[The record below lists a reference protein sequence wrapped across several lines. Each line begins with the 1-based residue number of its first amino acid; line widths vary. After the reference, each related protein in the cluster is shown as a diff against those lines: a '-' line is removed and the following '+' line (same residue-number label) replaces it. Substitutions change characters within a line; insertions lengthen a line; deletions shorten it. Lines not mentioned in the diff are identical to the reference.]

1 MSDAPETPAPDPSA
15 VVVRGLRFARARRW
29 LRRIGIVLVSI
40 LAAAIVAALAV
51 DIGPSLR
58 RQAETRGSA
67 LIQRP
72 LHIGTLSVNLLR
84 GHVTIGDLVIEGLTP
99 TDEPFFTAKRIVVVM
114 PWWTLARREIFIE
127 SVTIDD
133 WRAVI
138 ASYPGNRNNFIKI
151 PGGGPRTGPKRFTT
165 TTQLV
170 RARNGEL
177 KFDDYAVP
185 WGIVARNLDVTVARL
200 NDYRGEARFRNGT
213 IQMMQY
219 EPMWANLEAAFRI
232 DDGKVYLDRIDLES
246 DGARTRGTGVV
257 DAARWPEQ
265 LYQLES
271 TLTFQRMRELF
282 FKSHTYTLHG
292 EGDFKGTFHLF
303 KGGRDLTGTFT
314 SDLLGIN
321 SVRLSNLA
329 GSLHWTPDRFD
340 VPEAT
345 ADFHGGRTRFVY
357 AMAPIN
363 KPGVDAMLTLDA
375 EWADVDLLDFTNFL
389 EWRGLRL
396 AGRSSGRNVMTWP
409 SGKFAERRGEGQVTA
424 TPADGVTLM
433 RRGLTD
439 AIRAR
444 ADARGV
450 EMGPFNP
457 EPLVDPLP
465 IGGTVTYAFT
475 PEGITAGP
483 SEVASAETFIGF
495 EGFTTWGGRESRM
508 PFHLTSG
515 DWQESDR
522 VMAAIIKAVTGSAR
536 AVPVGG
542 RGEFNGV
549 LLGAFSAPRIE
560 GRVRG
565 ERMRAWDVMW
575 GEADAQ
581 FVVENSYVTINR
593 SRITKDAAVMD
604 IDGLFA
610 LGYPR
615 RDGGEEIDARIEA
628 TNWPLVDFRHA
639 FILDEYPVTGTAS
652 GSFHLYDRYERPQGF
667 AKMTITEG
675 EAYDET
681 YDEGFATL
689 TFDGDGV
696 QLDGLTIL
704 KGPGRITGAAYIAW
718 AGTYSYNVDARDI
731 PMSQVYLF
739 TYPDTPVTGTLFFSS
754 SGGGTFLSPRYEVRG
769 RADEVTVSGVPL
781 GQATARVTV
790 RDDIAFIESL
800 ETASPSIAI
809 SGVGRVAMNEESD
822 ADLLLRVSDSSLEP
836 FIRVFAPTMAARAGA
851 RVGGTIRVMG
861 ELSNTPE
868 VRVLVSANLAE
879 FTFYDYVVRNDGPI
893 TVSLERETLR
903 IDRMRLVGDGT
914 QIDVAGDVRVS
925 DRRISLRALGDANLG
940 ILQAVLPDI
949 ASAGQAEVQVDVRGT
964 LDQPVI
970 RGAATIANGRLR
982 QFSLPHAI
990 DAING
995 RLEFDAGGLRFDS
1008 LTGTFG
1014 GGPVRFGGRVGFDGF
1029 LPTEYGI
1036 TIQGEGMRI
1045 RYPEGLR
1052 SELDADL
1059 SLRGTID
1066 LPLLSGAVTVRNSV
1080 YEAAIDTGGSGL
1092 FGVAASGATLPSPS
1106 AAGAA
1111 DTSLFA
1117 NLRYDVRISA
1127 PGTLRIENRTS
1138 RIVATADL
1146 SLRGTYWVP
1155 LLFGRVDVNRG
1166 EVYFEG
1172 NRYSV
1177 TRGTVDFSNAQRIE
1191 PFFDL
1196 EAETRAR
1203 VPGQTYRVLFHV
1215 SGTPERFSFDLSSD
1229 PPLGQI
1235 EILSLLFGDVK
1246 DPLNAEV
1253 AALRQPERAEE
1264 NLIAARAARLLAS
1277 PLSSEV
1283 GRVVEQTLNVDTVQI
1298 TPSVGDISTQQFA
1311 RLNPSARLTLGKRI
1325 SDKLFLTYS
1334 RALSVSTRDQII
1346 LLEYLQSE
1354 RFAWIIS
1361 QNEDRTYAVD
1371 VRVRY
1376 AF

>member
-1 MSDAPETPAPDPSA
+1 VSDAPETPAPDASA
-15 VVVRGLRFARARRW
+15 KVVRGLRFARARRW
-29 LRRIGIVLVSI
+29 LRRLGVVVVSI
-40 LAAAIVAALAV
+40 VAAALVAALAIDV
-51 DIGPSLR
+51 GPSLR
-58 RQAETRGSA
+58 TQAESRGSA

-72 LHIGTLSVNLLR
+72 LHIGSLSVNLLR
-84 GHVTIGDLVIEGLTP
+84 GHVTIGNLVIEGLTP
-99 TDEPFFTAKRIVVVM
+99 ADEPFFTAKKIVVVL

-177 KFDDYAVP
+177 KLDDYAVP
-185 WGIVARNLDVTVARL
+185 WGMVARNLDVTVARL
-200 NDYRGEARFRNGT
+200 NDYRGEARFRDGT
-213 IQMMQY
+213 VKIMEY
-219 EPMWANLEAAFRI
+219 EPMWANMAATFRI
-232 DDGKVYLDRIDLES
+232 DGGKVYVDRIALES
-246 DGARTRGTGVV
+246 DGAMTHGTGVV

-265 LYQLES
+265 VYQLES
-271 TLTFQRMRELF
+271 RLQFQRLRELF
-282 FKSHTYTLHG
+282 FKSHTYTLSG

-303 KGGRDLTGTFT
+303 KGGRDLSGAFT
-314 SDLLGIN
+314 SPMVGVN
-321 SVRLSNLA
+321 SVRFPRLA
-329 GSLHWTPDRFD
+329 GKLHWTPDRFD
-340 VPEAT
+340 VTEAST
-345 ADFHGGRTRFVY
+345 DFYGGRTRFTY
-357 AMAPIN
+357 SMAPIN
-363 KPGVDAMLTLDA
+363 KPGVPAMLTLDG
-375 EWADVDLLDFTNFL
+375 EWADVDLLQVTDFL

-409 SGKFAERRGEGQVTA
+409 SGKFAERHGEGLVTA
-424 TPADGVTLM
+424 TPPEGARLM

-439 AIRAR
+439 AIRVR
-444 ADARGV
+444 ADERGP
-450 EMGPFNP
+450 EMGPFNQ

-465 IGGTVTYAFT
+465 IGGTVAYTFT

-483 SEVASAETFIGF
+483 SEVSSAETFIGF
-495 EGFTTWGGRESRM
+495 EGFTTWAGRETRM
-508 PFHLTSG
+508 PFHVTSG

-522 VMAAIIKAVTGSAR
+522 VMAAIIKAVSGSAR

-549 LLGAFSAPRIE
+549 MLGAFSAPRIE

-593 SRITKDAAVMD
+593 ARITKDRGVMD
-604 IDGLFA
+604 IQGLFA

-615 RDGGEEIDARIEA
+615 RDGGEELDARFEA
-628 TNWPLVDFRHA
+628 TTWPLADFRHA
-639 FILDEYPVTGTAS
+639 FILDEYPVSGTAS

-667 AKMTITEG
+667 ARMTIAQG

-681 YDEGFATL
+681 YDEGSATL

-769 RADEVTVSGVPL
+769 RADEVTVAGVPM

-800 ETASPSIAI
+800 EMASPSIAI

-822 ADLLLRVSDSSLEP
+822 ADLLLRVSDSSLDP
-836 FIRVFAPTMAARAGA
+836 FIKVFQPGLAPRTTG
-851 RVGGTIRVMG
+851 RVGGTIRVVG

-868 VRVLVSANLAE
+868 LRVLVSANLAE
-879 FTFYDYVVRNDGPI
+879 LTFYDYVVRNDGPI
-893 TVSLERETLR
+893 TVSLERELLR

-914 QIDVAGDVRVS
+914 QIDVAGDVRIT
-925 DRRISLRALGDANLG
+925 DRRISLRALGDANLS
-940 ILQAVLPDI
+940 ILQAVLPDV
-949 ASAGQAEVQVDVRGT
+949 ASAGQAEVQADIRGT
-964 LDQPVI
+964 LDQPII

-995 RLEFDAGGLRFDS
+995 RLEFDAGGLRLDAM
-1008 LTGTFG
+1008 TGTFG
-1014 GGPVRFGGRVGFDGF
+1014 GGPVRFGGRVAFNGFV
-1029 LPTEYGI
+1029 PVEYGI
-1036 TIQGEGMRI
+1036 TIAGEGMRI
-1045 RYPEGLR
+1045 RYPEGVR
-1052 SELDADL
+1052 SEIDADL
-1059 SLRGTID
+1059 TLRGTIEQ
-1066 LPLLSGAVTVRNSV
+1066 PLLTGAVNVRSAV
-1080 YEAAIDTGGSGL
+1080 YEASIDTGGTGI
-1092 FGVAASGATLPSPS
+1092 FGVAASGATLPAPG
-1106 AAGAA
+1106 AAGAD

-1117 NLRYDVRISA
+1117 NLRYDVRINA

-1138 RIVATADL
+1138 RIVTTADL
-1146 SLRGTYWVP
+1146 ALRGTYWVP

-1177 TRGTVDFSNAQRIE
+1177 TRGTVDFSNAQKIE
-1191 PFFDL
+1191 PFFDI

-1203 VPGQTYRVLFHV
+1203 APGQIYRVLFHV
-1215 SGTPERFSFDLSSD
+1215 SGTPERFTFDLSSD
-1229 PPLGQI
+1229 PPLNQI

-1246 DPLNAEV
+1246 DPLNAEI
-1253 AALRQPERAEE
+1253 AALRQPDRAEE
-1264 NLIAARAARLLAS
+1264 NLIAARAARLLTS

-1283 GRVVEQTLNVDTVQI
+1283 GRVVEETLNVDTVQI
-1298 TPSVGDISTQQFA
+1298 IPSLGDVSTQQFA

-1346 LLEYLQSE
+1346 LLEYLQSD

-1371 VRVRY
+1371 VRVRHT
-1376 AF
+1376 F

>member
-1 MSDAPETPAPDPSA
+1 MPDAPETPTPDVPA
-15 VVVRGLRFARARRW
+15 QVTRGRWPARVGRW
-29 LRRIGIVLVSI
+29 LRAIGIVTVSI
-40 LAAAIVAALAV
+40 LAAAIVAGLAIDV
-51 DIGPSLR
+51 GPGLR

-72 LHIGTLSVNLLR
+72 MHIGRLSVNLLR
-84 GHVTIGDLVIEGLTP
+84 GHVTLEDFTIDGLTP
-99 TDEPFFTAKRIVVVM
+99 QDEPFFTAKKIVVVV
-114 PWWTLARREIFIE
+114 PWWTLARREVFIE

-151 PGGGPRTGPKRFTT
+151 PGGGPRDGPKRFTT

-185 WGIVARNLDVTVARL
+185 WGIVARNVDVTVARL

-213 IQMMQY
+213 IQMMEY
-219 EPMWANLEAAFRI
+219 EPMWANFDARFRI
-232 DDGKVYLDRIDLES
+232 DGGIVRMEAIDLET
-246 DGARTRGTGVV
+246 DGAHTRGTGVI

-265 LYQLES
+265 VYQLES
-271 TLTFQRMRELF
+271 HMHLQRIRELF
-282 FKSHTYTLHG
+282 FKAHTYTLHG
-292 EGDFKGTFHLF
+292 DGDFKGTFHLF
-303 KGGRDLTGTFT
+303 KGGRDLSGTFKAPMVGVN
-314 SDLLGIN
+314 DL
-321 SVRLSNLA
+321 RFPNLA
-329 GSLHWTPDRFD
+329 GRIHWTPDRF
-340 VPEAT
+340 EALDAT
-345 ADFHGGRTRFVY
+345 SDFYGGKARY
-357 AMAPIN
+357 DYSMYPIGHPV
-363 KPGVDAMLTLDA
+363 KPAMLTFDA
-375 EWADVDLLDFTNFL
+375 RWEDVDLLEFTNFL

-396 AGRSSGRNVMTWP
+396 AGRSSGRNIMTWP
-409 SGKFAERRGEGQVTA
+409 SGVFAERTGEGRISA
-424 TPADGVTLM
+424 TPTDGNALM

-444 ADARGV
+444 ADARGP

-457 EPLVDPLP
+457 EPLVGPLP
-465 IGGTVTYAFT
+465 IGGTITYAFT
-475 PEGITAGP
+475 PDGITVSP

-495 EGFTTWGGRESRM
+495 EGTTQWNGHGTHM
-508 PFHLTSG
+508 PFHVTSG

-522 VMAAIIKAVTGSAR
+522 VMAAIIKAVTGTAR

-549 LLGAFSAPRIE
+549 MLGAFSAPRIE

-565 ERMRAWDVMW
+565 ERMRAWDVTW
-575 GEADAQ
+575 GEADAT
-581 FVVENSYVTINR
+581 FVVQDSYVTISR
-593 SRITKDAAVMD
+593 SRITKDAGVMD
-604 IDGLFA
+604 ITGLFA

-628 TNWPLVDFRHA
+628 SDWPLIDFRHA
-639 FILDEYPVTGTAS
+639 FILDEYPVTGIAS

-667 AKMTITEG
+667 AKMTIRQG
-675 EAYDET
+675 VAYDET
-681 YDEGFATL
+681 YDEGYATL

-704 KGPGRITGAAYIAW
+704 KKAGRITGAAYIGW

-731 PMSQVYLF
+731 PMSDVYLF
-739 TYPDTPVTGTLFFSS
+739 TYEGVPVTGSLFFAS
-754 SGGGTFLSPRYEVRG
+754 SGGGTFLSPRYEVRA
-769 RADEVTVSGVPL
+769 RADDVTVMGVPM
-781 GQATARVTV
+781 GQATSRVRV
-790 RDDIAFIESL
+790 RDEIAFIESL
-800 ETASPSIAI
+800 EMASPTMALSC
-809 SGVGRVAMNEESD
+809 VGRVAMNEESD

-836 FIRVFAPTMAARAGA
+836 FIKVFAPSVAPRAAA
-851 RVGGTIRVMG
+851 RVGGTIRVLG
-861 ELSNTPE
+861 ELSNQDE
-868 VRVLVSANLAE
+868 LRVMVSADLAQ

-893 TVSLERETLR
+893 TVALERGTVR
-903 IDRMRLVGDGT
+903 VDRMRLVGDGT
-914 QIDVAGDVRVS
+914 QIDVAGDVRVD

-949 ASAGQAEVQVDVRGT
+949 ASSGQAEVQADIRGT
-964 LDQPVI
+964 LDQPII
-970 RGAATIANGRLR
+970 RGAASITNGRLR

-995 RLEFDAGGLRFDS
+995 RLEFDAGGLRFES
-1008 LTGTFG
+1008 MTGTFG
-1014 GGPVRFGGRVGFDGF
+1014 GGPVRFGGRVAFDGF
-1029 LPTEYGI
+1029 WPAEYGI
-1036 TIQGEGMRI
+1036 TIQGDGMRI

-1052 SELDADL
+1052 SELDVDL
-1059 SLRGTID
+1059 ALRGSVQQ
-1066 LPLLSGAVTVRNSV
+1066 PLLSGTVTVRNSV
-1080 YEAAIDTGGSGL
+1080 YDAAIDTGGSGV
-1092 FGVAASGATLPSPS
+1092 FGVAAAGAPAAAPAS
-1106 AAGAA
+1106 AAAS

-1138 RIVATADL
+1138 RIVTTADL

-1177 TRGTVDFSNAQRIE
+1177 TRGTIDFSNAQKIE

-1203 VPGQTYRVLFHV
+1203 APGQMYRVLFHV

-1229 PPLGQI
+1229 PPLNQI

-1246 DPLNAEV
+1246 DPLNAEI
-1253 AALRQPERAEE
+1253 AALRTPDKAEE
-1264 NLIAARAARLLAS
+1264 NLIYARAARLLAS
-1277 PLSSEV
+1277 PLSSNV
-1283 GRVVEQTLNVDTVQI
+1283 SRVVEQTLNVDSVQI
-1298 TPSVGDISTQQFA
+1298 TPLIGDAATQQFA

-1334 RALSVSTRDQII
+1334 RALSVSTRDQIV
-1346 LLEYLQSE
+1346 LLEYIQNE
-1354 RFAWIIS
+1354 RLAWIIS

-1371 VRVRY
+1371 VRVRHT
-1376 AF
+1376 F